1 MAKHVPIWSTFSRRS
16 FLRSAVI
23 SAVTA
28 IATVSCSRKSA
39 STSSATQSRPLRMG
53 MNLWAGFMPWKV
65 AQEKD
70 LFTVNGVDVELTW
83 FPVLSDQLTAFN
95 AGKLDIAGMTLSDM
109 LTGVAGG
116 LQTKII
122 AITDISLGADAI
134 LVSPAINSIRDL
146 VGKRASVEI
155 GTVGHMLFLKALEEE
170 GVSPDQVEIV
180 NQSADA
186 ATAAL
191 ISGNTDCA
199 YSYEP
204 FVSQAVQSGKGKVIF
219 SSQNIPGIIPD
230 PLVVHDRVLNE
241 QPEAVQALLA
251 TWYKTLDYR
260 KSNLDE
266 VLAIEAEQAGVSLE
280 EYNTIL
286 KGLSWL
292 TPEEC
297 LKAFEPG
304 DNMESVIYS
313 SQVIG
318 EFMVEQDLIS
328 SKPDSIEPYIARQ
341 FVEQYLKG

>member
-1 MAKHVPIWSTFSRRS
+1 MTGRVPFSALSRRS
-16 FLRSAVI
+16 FLKSAAL
-23 SAVTA
+23 STAAA
-28 IATVSCSRKSA
+28 IATISCSRNA
-39 STSSATQSRPLRMG
+39 STSGTSQSPLRIG

-70 LFTVNGVDVELTW
+70 FFTANGVNVEVTW

-95 AGKLDIAGMTLSDM
+95 AGKLDVAGMTMSDM
-109 LTGVAGG
+109 LTGLAGG

-134 LVSPAINSIRDL
+134 LVSPDINSIQDL
-146 VGKRASVEI
+146 VGKRASIEI
-155 GTVGHMLFLKALEEE
+155 GTVGHMLFLKALEQA
-170 GVSPDQVEIV
+170 GVSAEQVEVV

-191 ISGNTDCA
+191 IAGKTDCV

-204 FVSQAVQSGKGKVIF
+204 FVSQAVQSGKGKVLF
-219 SSQNIPGIIPD
+219 SSKDIPGIIPD
-230 PLVVHDRVLNE
+230 SLVIHDQVLNE
-241 QPEAVQALLA
+241 QPEAVQALM
-251 TWYKTLDYR
+251 TVWYQTLEYR
-260 KSNLDE
+260 KTHLDE
-266 VLAIEAEQAGVSLE
+266 VLSIEAEQAGVSLE

-286 KGLSWL
+286 KGFAWL
-292 TPEEC
+292 TPQEC

-304 DNMESVIYS
+304 DSMESIVYS

-318 EFMVEQDLIS
+318 DFMLEQDLLT
-328 SKPDSIEPYIARQ
+328 SKPDSIEPYIDRR

>member
-1 MAKHVPIWSTFSRRS
+1 MTDRLPLSALSRRS
-16 FLRSAVI
+16 FLRSAAL
-23 SAVTA
+23 STMAA
-28 IATVSCSRKSA
+28 IATVSCSDR
-39 STSSATQSRPLRMG
+39 STNSSGNSQSRPLRIG

-70 LFTVNGVDVELTW
+70 FFTAHGINAEVIW

-95 AGKLDIAGMTLSDM
+95 AGKVDVAGMTMSDM
-109 LTGVAGG
+109 LTGLAGG
-116 LQTKII
+116 LQTKIV

-134 LVSPAINSIRDL
+134 LVSPAINSMQDL
-146 VGKRASVEI
+146 VGKRASIEI
-155 GTVGHMLFLKALEEE
+155 GTVGHMLFLKALEQG
-170 GVSPDQVEIV
+170 GVSADQVEIV

-191 ISGNTDCA
+191 IAGKTDCA

-204 FVSQAVQSGKGKVIF
+204 FVSQAVQSGQGKVIF
-219 SSQNIPGIIPD
+219 SSKDIPGIIPD
-230 PLVVHDRVLNE
+230 PLVVHDQVLSE
-241 QPEAVQALLA
+241 QPEAIQALM
-251 TWYKTLDYR
+251 TVWYETLNYR
-260 KSNLDE
+260 KTHLDE
-266 VLAIEAEQAGVSLE
+266 VLPIEAKQAGVSLE

-286 KGLSWL
+286 KGFSWL

-304 DNMESVIYS
+304 DSMESVLYS

-318 EFMVEQDLIS
+318 DFMLQQDLITR
-328 SKPDSIEPYIARQ
+328 KPDSIEPYIDRG